1 MKKLK
6 LNFNKRIDKNE
17 LKKLLSWFI
26 SNFGSLRTQK
36 LVDKLKILGFEH
48 STKTGISLSIEDLKV
63 PPTKINILK
72 NTEKEISI
80 TYKKMEKGEINI
92 IKSTEKINQSWN
104 IANEI
109 LKNEVI
115 THFKQTD
122 ILNPLY
128 MMTLSGAR
136 GNISQIKQLVG
147 MRGLMS
153 GSQGEIINLAIKTN
167 FREGLNVIEYFISCY
182 GARKGL
188 IDTALKTA
196 NSGYLT
202 RRLIY
207 SSQNQ
212 IIKKSDCFSK
222 YNKLIL
228 IIKNSK
234 KNYKITIDKILGRV
248 IAKDIIQNNKKI
260 IGYGQ
265 DICNVRIRTM
275 NLCVKINS

>member
-6 LNFNKRIDKNE
+6 LNFNKRIDKSE

-26 SNFGSLRTQK
+26 TNFGSLRTQK
-36 LVDKLKILGFEH
+36 LVDELKTLGFYH
-48 STKTGISLSIEDLKV
+48 STKTGISLGLEDLKI
-63 PPTKINILK
+63 PPTKNTILK
-72 NTEKEISI
+72 NTAKEINI
-80 TYKKMEKGEINI
+80 IHKKMEKGQINLL
-92 IKSTEKINQSWN
+92 KSTEKINQSWN
-104 IANEI
+104 TANEI

-115 THFKQTD
+115 NNFKQTD

-202 RRLIY
+202 RRLVY

-212 IIKKSDCFSK
+212 IIKKSDCFTK
-222 YNKLIL
+222 KNKLIL
-228 IIKNSK
+228 VVKNTK
-234 KNYKITIDKILGRV
+234 KNYKITIEKILGRV
-248 IAKDIIQNNKKI
+248 IAKDIIEDNKKI

-265 DICNVRIRTM
+265 DICNVRT
-275 NLCVKINS
+275 KIKRS